1 MPTLKVKFDEQGSLV
16 RQNTYLNSNHGHIDQ
31 HMVAQQ
37 KVNKEKVPITCQAQA
52 DAEVKNH
59 QERSPPP
66 KLLAKPALMVFEFRT
81 RIPSPSLPQ
90 PRGEPSKLGRF
101 NNYTECQNLSS
112 LSNVT

>member
-52 DAEVKNH
+52 DAEVKKH
-59 QERSPPP
+59 QERPPPP
-66 KLLAKPALMVFEFRT
+66 KLLAKILALMVLEFRT
-81 RIPSPSLPQ
+81 RIPSPSSPQ
-90 PRGEPSKLGRF
+90 PRGELPNRQGLTTIQSVK
-101 NNYTECQNLSS
+101 T
-112 LSNVT
+112 